1 MERIQSR
8 LSKGLIALLV
18 VCIAG
23 MWGGNYY
30 YYYAHKL
37 EGAVLLNHYYEAPI
51 IPGETLDFY
60 YITHRSSSRE
70 VVALRLS
77 GELYWHTKYQ
87 SERGEFGPYT
97 LKAATIQIGH
107 PEVPLPEQAYER
119 FQSIEVWF
127 NDGVHEVLPI
137 GDIQLLPYTQPARV
151 AIEETFGS
159 SNSNGEHRSTFRAL
173 EDLSIVSVQTTLD
186 NQISDV
192 LDFEFLSSPPEYT
205 RVEQAIQAGLPIELK
220 QGNGISLNY
229 TFRIPE
235 QDPRSF
241 DIYRG
246 KLQLLLQLADGEQA
260 TWDFTLNTYPQPT
273 QEAIMQLIEEREEAR
288 HHENQLP

>member
-1 MERIQSR
+1 MRCVHINR
-8 LSKGLIALLV
+8 GKGLILLLFI
-18 VCIAG
+18 CLAG
-23 MWGGNYY
+23 IWGGNYY

-37 EGAVLLNHYYEAPI
+37 EGAVLLNHYYETPI

-60 YITHRSSSRE
+60 YVTHRSSSRE
-70 VVALRLS
+70 IVALRLS
-77 GELYWHTKYQ
+77 GELYWYTKYQ

-127 NDGVHEVLPI
+127 NDGAHEVLPI
-137 GDIQLLPYTQPARV
+137 GDIQFLPYERPARV

-159 SNSNGEHRSTFRAL
+159 SSSSGEHRSTFRAL
-173 EDLSIVSVQTTLD
+173 EDLRILSVQTTLD
-186 NQISDV
+186 HQISDV

-205 RVEQAIQAGLPIELK
+205 RVEQAIQAGLPIEMK

-229 TFRIPE
+229 TFRIPD

-241 DIYRG
+241 DIYRA
-246 KLQLLLQLADGEQA
+246 KLQLLLELTDDEQV
-260 TWDFTLNTYPQPT
+260 TWDFMLNTYPQPT
-273 QEAIMQLIEEREEAR
+273 QEAIMQLIEQREEAR
-288 HHENQLP
+288 RHENQLP